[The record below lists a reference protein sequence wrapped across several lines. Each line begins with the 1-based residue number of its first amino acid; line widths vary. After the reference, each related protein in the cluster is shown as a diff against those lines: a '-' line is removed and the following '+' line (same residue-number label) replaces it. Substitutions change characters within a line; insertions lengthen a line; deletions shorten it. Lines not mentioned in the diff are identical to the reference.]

1 VFDKTRIAIIAIA
14 VIIPISLIVIWNSA
28 QFQEVPETSL
38 KNQKVVAL
46 ASFFPL
52 YEFTKEVG
60 KEKVDVLLI
69 IPAGVEPHDWE
80 PSIQDI
86 QRIQQADIII
96 INGVGF
102 ENWLDSIEKSNSD
115 IVIIDSSSGVDIIK
129 EVEIEEHEDEHH
141 DSSLG
146 DPHIWLNPNLA
157 KIQVKNIANGLIEL
171 DSDNS
176 QYYRDNSENYIKKLD
191 DLDSKIRNELST
203 CKKDFVAFHNA
214 FTYFANEYG
223 LNQHTITSTDPHD
236 EPTSKTLEQIIN
248 LAKEMKIQVIF
259 SEEGVDK
266 RTSEVIANEI
276 GGKVLILSP
285 LEISETNTSYI
296 EKMEANLDN
305 LKEALCN

>member
-1 VFDKTRIAIIAIA
+1 MIDKTRAAIIAISI
-14 VIIPISLIVIWNSA
+14 IIPLLSIVIWNSGHSLA
-28 QFQEVPETSL
+28 FPETSV
-38 KNQKVVAL
+38 KNHKIVVL

-52 YEFTKEVG
+52 YDFTKEIG
-60 KEKVDVLLI
+60 KDRVDVSLI

-86 QRIQQADIII
+86 QQIQQADIII
-96 INGVGF
+96 VNGLGF
-102 ENWLDSIEKSNSD
+102 ENWLESIEKLD
-115 IVIIDSSSGVDIIK
+115 LELVIIDSSIGINIIK
-129 EVEIEEHEDEHH
+129 EIIDEHE
-141 DSSLG
+141 SSLD

-157 KIQVKNIANGLIEL
+157 KIQVRNIANGLIK
-171 DSDNS
+171 SDPDNG
-176 QYYRDNSENYIKKLD
+176 QYYYDNYERYIKTLD
-191 DLDSKIRNELST
+191 TLDSKIRKELLE
-203 CKKDFVAFHNA
+203 CRKDFVAFHNA
-214 FTYFANEYG
+214 FTYFAEEYG

-248 LAKEMKIQVIF
+248 LAKKMEIQIIF

-266 RTSEVIANEI
+266 RTSEVIANEL

-296 EKMEANLDN
+296 EKMGTNLEN

>member
-1 VFDKTRIAIIAIA
+1 MFDKTRAAIIAISI
-14 VIIPISLIVIWNSA
+14 IIPLSSIAIWNSGHSLE
-28 QFQEVPETSL
+28 FPDTSM
-38 KNQKVVAL
+38 KNQKIVAL

-52 YEFTKEVG
+52 YDFTKEVG
-60 KEKVDVLLI
+60 KDRVDVSLI

-86 QRIQQADIII
+86 QQIQQADIII
-96 INGVGF
+96 VNGVGF
-102 ENWLDSIEKSNSD
+102 ENWLKSIEKLNLELD
-115 IVIIDSSSGVDIIK
+115 IIDSSIGVNIIK
-129 EVEIEEHEDEHH
+129 DIVDDQE
-141 DSSLG
+141 SPLG

-157 KIQVKNIANGLIEL
+157 KIQVKNIANGLIKS
-171 DSDNS
+171 DPDNS
-176 QYYRDNSENYIKKLD
+176 QYYNDNYESYIKKLD
-191 DLDSKIRNELST
+191 ALDLKIRNELSN

-214 FTYFANEYG
+214 FTYFASEYG
-223 LNQHTITSTDPHD
+223 LNQHSITSTDPHD

-248 LAKEMKIQVIF
+248 LSKEMKVQIIF

-266 RTSEVIANEI
+266 RTSEVIANEV

-285 LEISETNTSYI
+285 LEISEINTSYI

>member
-1 VFDKTRIAIIAIA
+1 MFNKTRAAIIAISI
-14 VIIPISLIVIWNSA
+14 IIPLSSIAIWNSGHSLE
-28 QFQEVPETSL
+28 FPDTSM
-38 KNQKVVAL
+38 KNQKIVAL
-46 ASFFPL
+46 VSFFPL
-52 YEFTKEVG
+52 YDFTKEVG
-60 KEKVDVLLI
+60 KDRVDVSLI

-86 QRIQQADIII
+86 QQIQQADIII
-96 INGVGF
+96 VNGVGF
-102 ENWLDSIEKSNSD
+102 ENWLKSIEKLNLELD
-115 IVIIDSSSGVDIIK
+115 IIDSSIGVNIIK
-129 EVEIEEHEDEHH
+129 DIVDDQE
-141 DSSLG
+141 SPLG

-157 KIQVKNIANGLIEL
+157 KIQVKNIANGLIKS
-171 DSDNS
+171 DPDNS
-176 QYYRDNSENYIKKLD
+176 QYYNDNYESYIKKLD
-191 DLDSKIRNELST
+191 ALDLKIRNELSN

-214 FTYFANEYG
+214 FTYFASEYG
-223 LNQHTITSTDPHD
+223 LNQHSITSTDPHD

-248 LAKEMKIQVIF
+248 LSKEMKVQIIF

-266 RTSEVIANEI
+266 RTSEVIANEV

>member
-1 VFDKTRIAIIAIA
+1 MFDKTRAAIIAISI
-14 VIIPISLIVIWNSA
+14 IIPLSSIAIWNSGH
-28 QFQEVPETSL
+28 SL
-38 KNQKVVAL
+38 EFPDTIKNQKIVAL

-52 YEFTKEVG
+52 YDFTKEVG
-60 KEKVDVLLI
+60 KDRVDVSLI

-86 QRIQQADIII
+86 QQIQQADIII
-96 INGVGF
+96 VNGVGF
-102 ENWLDSIEKSNSD
+102 ENWLKSIEKLNLELD
-115 IVIIDSSSGVDIIK
+115 IIDSSIGVNIIK
-129 EVEIEEHEDEHH
+129 DIVDEQE
-141 DSSLG
+141 SPLG

-157 KIQVKNIANGLIEL
+157 KIQVKNIADGLIKS
-171 DSDNS
+171 DPDNS
-176 QYYRDNSENYIKKLD
+176 QYYNDNYESYIKKLD
-191 DLDSKIRNELST
+191 ILDLKIRNELSN

-214 FTYFANEYG
+214 FTYFALEYG
-223 LNQHTITSTDPHD
+223 LNQHSITSTDPHN

-248 LAKEMKIQVIF
+248 LSKEMKVQIIF

-266 RTSEVIANEI
+266 RTSEVIANEV

>member
-1 VFDKTRIAIIAIA
+1 MLDKTRAAIIAISI
-14 VIIPISLIVIWNSA
+14 IIPLSSIAIWNSGH
-28 QFQEVPETSL
+28 SL
-38 KNQKVVAL
+38 EFPDTMKNQKIVAL
-46 ASFFPL
+46 VSFFPL
-52 YEFTKEVG
+52 YDFTKEIG
-60 KEKVDVLLI
+60 KDRVDVSLI

-86 QRIQQADIII
+86 QQIQQADIII
-96 INGVGF
+96 VNGVGF
-102 ENWLDSIEKSNSD
+102 ENWLKSIEKLNLELD
-115 IVIIDSSSGVDIIK
+115 IIDSSIGVNIIK
-129 EVEIEEHEDEHH
+129 DIVDDQE
-141 DSSLG
+141 SPLG

-157 KIQVKNIANGLIEL
+157 KIQVKNIANGLIKS
-171 DSDNS
+171 DPDNS
-176 QYYRDNSENYIKKLD
+176 QYYNDNYESYIKKLD
-191 DLDSKIRNELST
+191 ALDLKIRNELSN

-214 FTYFANEYG
+214 FTYFASEYG
-223 LNQHTITSTDPHD
+223 LNQHSITSTDPHD

-248 LAKEMKIQVIF
+248 LSKEMKVQIIF

-266 RTSEVIANEI
+266 RTSEVIANEV

>member
-1 VFDKTRIAIIAIA
+1 MLDKTRAAIIAISI
-14 VIIPISLIVIWNSA
+14 IIPLSSIAIWNSGHSLA
-28 QFQEVPETSL
+28 FPETSV
-38 KNQKVVAL
+38 KNQKIVAL
-46 ASFFPL
+46 ASFFTL
-52 YEFTKEVG
+52 YDFTKEVG
-60 KEKVDVLLI
+60 KDRVDVSLI

-86 QRIQQADIII
+86 QQIQQADIII
-96 INGVGF
+96 VNGVEF
-102 ENWLDSIEKSNSD
+102 ENWLESIEKLNLELV
-115 IVIIDSSSGVDIIK
+115 IVDSSTGINIIK
-129 EVEIEEHEDEHH
+129 EIVDEHE
-141 DSSLG
+141 SSLG
-146 DPHIWLNPNLA
+146 DPHIWLNPNMA

-171 DSDNS
+171 DPENS
-176 QYYRDNSENYIKKLD
+176 QYYNDNYKRYINKLD
-191 DLDSKIRNELST
+191 ALDSKIRNELST

-214 FTYFANEYG
+214 FTYFVKEYG

-259 SEEGVDK
+259 TEEGVDK
-266 RTSEVIANEI
+266 RISEVIANEL

-296 EKMEANLDN
+296 EKMETNLDN